1 MKWLPRLPQPPAF
14 GRRWGRL
21 AAAVVLAL
29 VALEL
34 LYLAGANFFLS
45 GPLAGRV
52 LNRRP
57 EKLLVQYDSAWSP
70 WPGEVRI
77 RGFRI
82 RGQGRA
88 AQWVATAD
96 ELSGRIALLPLAFK
110 SFRASGVEGEGVTF
124 RLRRRRDRF
133 PDLPF
138 PPEQEPPIPGLENP
152 PEPPPPPPPEGRRWR
167 WSVALSGVE
176 LSPVREIWIDRFR
189 LLDEAE
195 VAGGFTLRL
204 KRSLRVH
211 ATRLELSEA
220 RVLVGGEAIATGVR
234 GGVRLSS
241 ERFDHTEHRG
251 RRSLPFFAAD
261 LELRGRGAGLGFV
274 DAYLERLPWLRV
286 AGGAGPFAADLH
298 LDDGRLEPGSGLVLE
313 PRETAVALLDYRA
326 RGRGRVE
333 LRVDDDGARLAARL
347 ADFEITRR
355 GYDAPHV
362 RGSGLVVAVA
372 TPDARLPPS
381 FEEARVAVR
390 LPAAEIP
397 DLAFYNAY
405 LPEAAGLRIDG
416 GRGTIEGHFEAR
428 AATGLGS
435 GELRLAGTDVGVT
448 YGETGLRGDF
458 ELASRFPRAEI
469 ERRSFRLDGTRL
481 TVTGGRLASEEPWA
495 ARVLLP
501 RGLLQP
507 GRPVVLRTDVTAVLS
522 DAHPIVT
529 LYRER
534 HPLPGWVLEALDL
547 GEVKATARVEA
558 GEERVAIRDLEA
570 EAEPLALV
578 GSLTLAGP
586 SRKTG
591 RLLLT
596 YRDLAIGFDLRGG
609 ETDLKLLRAREWFR
623 EGEQDSE

>member
-1 MKWLPRLPQPPAF
+1 MPWLSRLTSSARS

-21 AAAVVLAL
+21 ALALVLAL

-34 LYLAGANFFLS
+34 VYLAAANVFLS
-45 GPLAGRV
+45 TPLAGRV
-52 LNRRP
+52 LNRKP
-57 EKLLVQYDSAWSP
+57 EKLLLEYDSAWSP

-88 AQWVATAD
+88 AQWIATAD
-96 ELSGRIALLPLAFK
+96 RLSGRIALLPLAWK
-110 SFRASGVEGEGVTF
+110 SFRASGIEGEGVTF

-138 PPEQEPPIPGLENP
+138 PPDQEPPIPGFENP
-152 PEPPPPPPPEGRRWR
+152 PEPPPPPPPEGPRRR

-176 LSPVREIWIDRFR
+176 LGAVREIWIDRFR

-195 VAGGFTLRL
+195 LAGGFTLRL

-211 ATRLELSEA
+211 ATRVELSEA
-220 RVLVGGEAIATGVR
+220 RVLVGDETIATGVR
-234 GGVRLSS
+234 GGLRLSS

-261 LELRGRGAGLGFV
+261 LEAQGRGAGLGFL

-298 LDDGRLEPGSGLVLE
+298 LDDGRLEPGSTLVLE
-313 PRETAVALLDYRA
+313 PRETAIAFLDYRA

-347 ADFEITRR
+347 ADYEIARR
-355 GYDAPHV
+355 GHDAPHV

-381 FEEARVAVR
+381 FEEARVAIR
-390 LPAAEIP
+390 LPPAEIP
-397 DLAFYNAY
+397 NLAVYNAY
-405 LPEAAGLRIDG
+405 LPEAAGLVIEG
-416 GRGTIEGHFEAR
+416 GRGTIEGRFEAR

-435 GELRLAGTDVGVT
+435 GILRLAGRDVGVT
-448 YGETGLRGDF
+448 YGGTGLRGDV
-458 ELASRFPRAEI
+458 ELESRFPRAEL
-469 ERRSFRLDGTRL
+469 EGRSFRLDGTRL
-481 TVTGGRLASEEPWA
+481 TVTGGRLAGESEGEPWA

-501 RGLLQP
+501 RGVLEP
-507 GRPVVLRTDVTAVLS
+507 GRPVFLRTDVTAALS
-522 DAHPIVT
+522 DAHPVVA

-534 HPLPGWVLEALDL
+534 RPLPGWVLEALDL
-547 GEVKATARVEA
+547 GELKATARVEA
-558 GEERVAIRDLEA
+558 GRERVAIEDLEA
-570 EAEPLALV
+570 EADPLRLAGRLV
-578 GSLTLAGP
+578 LAGP

-596 YRDLAIGFDLRGG
+596 YRDLAIGLELRGG
-609 ETDLKLLRAREWFR
+609 ETDLKLLGAREWFR
-623 EGEQDSE
+623 EGE

>member
-1 MKWLPRLPQPPAF
+1 M
-14 GRRWGRL
+14 
-21 AAAVVLAL
+21 VLAL

-34 LYLAGANFFLS
+34 LYLVGANLFLS

-52 LNRRP
+52 LNRKP

-88 AQWVATAD
+88 AQWIATAD
-96 ELSGRIALLPLAFK
+96 ELSGRIALLPLALK
-110 SFRASGVEGEGVTF
+110 SFRASDLEGSGVAF
-124 RLRRRRDRF
+124 RIRRRRDRF

-138 PPEQEPPIPGLENP
+138 PPAQEPPIPGLENP
-152 PEPPPPPPPEGRRWR
+152 PEPPPPPPPEERRWR

-204 KRSLRVH
+204 KRSLHVH
-211 ATRLELSEA
+211 ATRVELSEA
-220 RVLVGGEAIATGVR
+220 RVLVGDETIATGVR
-234 GGVRLSS
+234 GRLELSS

-261 LELRGRGAGLGFV
+261 LEAQGRGAGLGFL

-286 AGGAGPFAADLH
+286 AGGEGPFAADLH
-298 LDDGRLEPGSGLVLE
+298 LDDGRLEPGSALVLE
-313 PRETAVALLDYRA
+313 PRETAIAFLDYRA
-326 RGRGRVE
+326 RGRGRVA
-333 LRVDDDGARLAARL
+333 LRVEDDGARISARL
-347 ADFEITRR
+347 ADYEIARR
-355 GYDAPHV
+355 GHDAPHV

-381 FEEARVAVR
+381 FEEARVAIR
-390 LPAAEIP
+390 LPPAEIP
-397 DLAFYNAY
+397 NLAVYNAY
-405 LPEAAGLRIDG
+405 LPESAGLVIEG
-416 GRGTIEGHFEAR
+416 GRGTIEGRFEAR

-435 GELRLAGTDVGVT
+435 GTLRLAGRDVGVT
-448 YGETGLRGDF
+448 YGGTGLRGDV
-458 ELASRFPRAEI
+458 ELASRFPRIEL

-481 TVTGGRLASEEPWA
+481 TLTGGRVAGRSDEEPWA
-495 ARVLLP
+495 ARILLP
-501 RGLLQP
+501 RGILEP
-507 GRPVVLRTDVTAVLS
+507 GRPVLLRAEVSAALS
-522 DAHPIVT
+522 DAHPVVA
-529 LYRER
+529 LYGER
-534 HPLPGWVLEALDL
+534 NPLPGWVLEALDL

-558 GEERVAIRDLEA
+558 GSERVAIEDLEA
-570 EAEPLALV
+570 EAEPLRLAGRLV
-578 GSLTLAGP
+578 LTGP

-609 ETDLKLLRAREWFR
+609 ETDLKLLGARKWFR
-623 EGEQDSE
+623 DGE

>member
-1 MKWLPRLPQPPAF
+1 M
-14 GRRWGRL
+14 
-21 AAAVVLAL
+21 VLGL
-29 VALEL
+29 VTLEL
-34 LYLAGANFFLS
+34 LYLAAANAFLS
-45 GPLAGRV
+45 TPLAGSV

-57 EKLLVQYDSAWSP
+57 EKLLVEYDSAWSP

-96 ELSGRIALLPLAFK
+96 GLSGRIALLPLAFK

-138 PPEQEPPIPGLENP
+138 PPAQEPPVPGLENP
-152 PEPPPPPPPEGRRWR
+152 PDPPPPPPPEGPRRR
-167 WSVALSGVE
+167 WSVALSDVE
-176 LSPVREIWIDRFR
+176 LGAVREIWIDRYR
-189 LLDEAE
+189 LLDRAE
-195 VAGGFTLRL
+195 LAGGFTLRL

-211 ATRLELSEA
+211 ATRLELDEA
-220 RVLVGGEAIATGVR
+220 RVLVGAEAIATGVR
-234 GGVRLSS
+234 GSLRLSS

-251 RRSLPFFAAD
+251 RSSLPFFAAD
-261 LELRGRGAGLGFV
+261 LEARGRGAGLGFL

-298 LDDGRLEPGSGLVLE
+298 LDDGRLEPGSELVLE
-313 PRETAVALLDYRA
+313 PRETAVAFLDYRA

-333 LRVDDDGARLAARL
+333 LRVDDDGARVAARL
-347 ADFEITRR
+347 ADYEITRR

-390 LPAAEIP
+390 LPPAEIP
-397 DLAFYNAY
+397 ELAFYNAY
-405 LPEAAGLRIDG
+405 LPESAGLVIER
-416 GRGTIEGHFEAR
+416 GRGTIEGRFEAR

-435 GELRLAGTDVGVT
+435 GTLRLAGRDVGVT

-481 TVTGGRLASEEPWA
+481 TVTGGRVGGERDEEPWA
-495 ARVLLP
+495 ARILLP
-501 RGLLQP
+501 RGLLEP
-507 GRPVVLRTDVTAVLS
+507 GRPVFLRTEVSAALS
-522 DAHPIVT
+522 DAHPVVA

-534 HPLPGWVLEALDL
+534 RPLPGWVLEALDL
-547 GEVKATARVEA
+547 GEVEATALVEA
-558 GEERVAIRDLEA
+558 GKERVEIRNLEA
-570 EAEPLALV
+570 EADPLGLA

-586 SRKTG
+586 SRRTG

-596 YRDLAIGFDLRGG
+596 YRDLAIGFELEGG
-609 ETDLKLLRAREWFR
+609 ETDVKLLGAREWFE
-623 EGEQDSE
+623 EGE